1 MKCGVSPGREVTIVE
16 NTQKSVTELI
26 DEAVEEIC
34 FNYCK
39 WPDKIENQADL
50 LDKYCKNCPL
60 QKLT

>member
-1 MKCGVSPGREVTIVE
+1 MES
-16 NTQKSVTELI
+16 NHQKSVTELI

-34 FNYCK
+34 FYYCK
-39 WPDKIENQADL
+39 WPDKIENQAEL

>member
-1 MKCGVSPGREVTIVE
+1 MKCGVLPWMEVTIVE
-16 NTQKSVTELI
+16 STQKSVTELI
-26 DEAVEEIC
+26 DEAVSEIC